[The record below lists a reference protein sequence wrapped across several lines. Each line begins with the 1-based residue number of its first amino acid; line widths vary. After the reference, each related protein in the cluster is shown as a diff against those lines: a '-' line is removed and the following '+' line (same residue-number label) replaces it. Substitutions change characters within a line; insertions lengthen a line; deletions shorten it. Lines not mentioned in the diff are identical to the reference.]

1 MIRAA
6 ALLLTLL
13 TGCAAASE
21 QPYAPTRSVDYGARG
36 HDPFWMVTV
45 GDDQIVLTQGAAGGA
60 ADGEF
65 SEATYPR
72 ALPVEQGGV
81 RRWESGAG
89 IEVIAIE
96 ARPGPCSDGGRSYED
111 KVKVYLSG
119 VMLEGCGGREIGG
132 RG

>member
-1 MIRAA
+1 
-6 ALLLTLL
+6 
-13 TGCAAASE
+13 
-21 QPYAPTRSVDYGARG
+21 
-36 HDPFWMVTV
+36 MVTV

-89 IEVIAIE
+89 TEVIAIE
-96 ARPGPCSDGGRSYED
+96 ARPGPCSDGGRNYED